1 MAKVWMLAMLGL
13 SVLAPQGAAATS
25 RGLYGVVMRGPTK
38 PVCSSE
44 ESCTEPA
51 AHVRLR
57 FVRNGAAVSA
67 TTTDADGRYRI
78 RLAQGLYLVRV
89 AGSPAGRIGSR
100 ITPAKVR
107 VRAVW
112 RHQDFDIDTGI
123 R

>member
-1 MAKVWMLAMLGL
+1 MAKVWLLATLGL
-13 SVLAPQGAAATS
+13 AVLAPQGAAATS

-38 PVCSSE
+38 PLCSSE

-67 TTTDADGRYRI
+67 TTTDADGRYRV
-78 RLAQGLYLVRV
+78 RLAPGLYSVRV
-89 AGSPAGRIGSR
+89 AGSAAGGIGSR
-100 ITPAKVR
+100 IAPANVR
-107 VRAVW
+107 VRAIW